1 MRNYL
6 TALILITTITAF
18 FGQDTLAGIQ
28 KNGSLLKRKIRYYQ
42 KEMLIKGSPEE
53 VFAFMDDIRN
63 TGKHMT
69 ENSGPMAGGKLN
81 IEWLSGHK
89 TGLGTRYRWTGK
101 VLGMKMD
108 FTVEVSKWLA
118 GKEKTWGTVGPA
130 KMIVIDWFEM
140 DLLTSPENNERTK
153 ARLEIHYTKHKGIL
167 GFLFGKWYAKWC
179 VKSMLKDTRK
189 HFAIHEK

>member
-1 MRNYL
+1 MRGYL
-6 TALILITTITAF
+6 IPLLLITTITDF
-18 FGQDTLAGIQ
+18 LGQETLPGIQ
-28 KNGSLLKRKIRYYQ
+28 KSDPVLKRKIRFYQ
-42 KEMLIKGSPEE
+42 KEILIKGSSQE

-69 ENSGPMAGGKLN
+69 QSSAAMAGGKLN

-153 ARLEIHYTKHKGIL
+153 ALLGIHYTKHKGL
-167 GFLFGKWYAKWC
+167 WGFLFGKWYAKWC

-189 HFAIHEK
+189 HFET